1 MMALVVIVSGSQGCL
16 YLANGKTQEVR
27 FESSPPGARVAV
39 NGVQYGETPTQVTL
53 SRCQNYTV
61 VVDKSGYK
69 SGEVF
74 LGQTVHGTD
83 YLLLFVDTLLLLPG
97 LVDGFNC
104 AQASLAPNPVVVQMD
119 LESGTPASDKPV
131 SAPVPPP
138 AQ

>member
-1 MMALVVIVSGSQGCL
+1 MALVALVSTSQGCL
-16 YLANGKTQEVR
+16 YLANGKTQDVR
-27 FESSPPGARVAV
+27 FESSPPGARVVV
-39 NGVQYGETPTQVTL
+39 NGVQYGDTPTQVTL

-61 VVDKSGYK
+61 LVDKTGYK

-83 YLLLFVDTLLLLPG
+83 YLILFVDSLLILPG

-104 AQASLAPNPVVVQMD
+104 AQASLAPNPVVVQ
-119 LESGTPASDKPV
+119 LNSESGSPSIEPMG
-131 SAPVPPP
+131 APVPLP